1 MYKFWA
7 TFCKELLLLSRD
19 KGGVLVLFVMPAVLV
34 LVVSLVQNNVL
45 EATGEGSIRVLFVDR
60 EEGALGEKI
69 RQGLLSSG
77 ALALVS
83 ELDGKPVTDDAARK
97 AVSRGDFQF
106 CILIPEGATAALHRR
121 AGDFAER
128 AMAGEG
134 ERATSG
140 AAVEEAVPL
149 TVYFDPT
156 VQGVFRTA
164 VTSSLER
171 VVQGVEAEEK
181 ARVLSASLKKS
192 VARILAQRLSPMAV
206 GQALAEFPDLQAAWG
221 RESLLAVR
229 PQVAAGE
236 GEKAVLTPNAVQ
248 QNVPAWALFGM
259 FFIVVPLSGN
269 LIRERQEG
277 TLQRLLSIPVSSGS
291 LLAGK
296 LLAYVAVCLVQFAL
310 MLLVGKTLLPLFGTP
325 VLELGDQL
333 PAVAFLALCAAL
345 AAAGYG
351 LLIGT
356 LVRSYEQ
363 ASMFGAVSVVVAAAL
378 GGIMVPVYV
387 MPKAMQALSIL
398 SPLGWGLEGF
408 LEIFVRRA
416 GFLDIIDNAL
426 SLLAFFTLTLAIAWA
441 SFYRRYRG
449 GR

>member
-140 AAVEEAVPL
+140 GAVDEAVPL

-171 VVQGVEAEEK
+171 VVQGVEAEE
-181 ARVLSASLKKS
+181 
-192 VARILAQRLSPMAV
+192 
-206 GQALAEFPDLQAAWG
+206 
-221 RESLLAVR
+221 
-229 PQVAAGE
+229 
-236 GEKAVLTPNAVQ
+236 
-248 QNVPAWALFGM
+248 
-259 FFIVVPLSGN
+259 
-269 LIRERQEG
+269 
-277 TLQRLLSIPVSSGS
+277 
-291 LLAGK
+291 
-296 LLAYVAVCLVQFAL
+296 
-310 MLLVGKTLLPLFGTP
+310 
-325 VLELGDQL
+325 
-333 PAVAFLALCAAL
+333 
-345 AAAGYG
+345 
-351 LLIGT
+351 
-356 LVRSYEQ
+356 
-363 ASMFGAVSVVVAAAL
+363 
-378 GGIMVPVYV
+378 
-387 MPKAMQALSIL
+387 
-398 SPLGWGLEGF
+398 
-408 LEIFVRRA
+408 
-416 GFLDIIDNAL
+416 
-426 SLLAFFTLTLAIAWA
+426 
-441 SFYRRYRG
+441 
-449 GR
+449 